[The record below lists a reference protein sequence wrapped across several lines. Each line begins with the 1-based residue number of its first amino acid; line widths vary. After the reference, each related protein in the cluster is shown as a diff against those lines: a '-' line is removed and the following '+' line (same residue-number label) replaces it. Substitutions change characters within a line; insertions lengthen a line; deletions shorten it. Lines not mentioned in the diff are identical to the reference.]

1 MSTTYMSDQTDR
13 PLPPESRKS
22 EARTWGWK
30 ALRYLLLVGFL
41 GGAGWA
47 IFAELRCSCVES
59 LVMSRLTRDM
69 TYAPAP
75 GPAPAAWFPSFGPYD
90 LRLGYALMP
99 SFTERLGR
107 HHFEVVAQ
115 ARMSPGLRQFIQAG
129 GYAIYREKTRAG
141 LTLLGR
147 PGGALYEERYPKR
160 AYSDFGS
167 IPHEVANTLLY
178 LEDRYLLDP
187 RWPDRNP
194 AVDWKRLPRA
204 IFGRIAGHF
213 VPGMKQGGASTLA
226 TQIEKFRHSRGGR
239 TDDVGDKFQQM
250 MTAMVRAYMDG
261 PDTTNWRRHLVT
273 VYLNSTTLG
282 SRPSYG
288 EVIGLGDGLW
298 AWYGTDFARANRIL
312 AAPSHD
318 AVLRAEKA
326 RIYKQVLSLLLA
338 QRRPSYYLLADRHAL
353 EEITDRYLR
362 LLAAVGVIDPAL
374 RDAALATPLVIR
386 KDVPAPPPVSFVGRK
401 AANAIRRELLTTL
414 KVPNFYSLDRL
425 DLTVGT
431 TIDTEVQK
439 NVTAVLSRLGKRN
452 EVQALGMV
460 GHRLLGAA
468 DPAQVNYSVL
478 LYERGAN
485 RNYLRVHADS
495 LDEPF
500 DINSGAK
507 LILGSTA
514 KLRTVITY
522 LDIMAELR
530 RRYAGRSPDA
540 LRAASAKAGDPLT
553 RWATAWL
560 ADAPDR
566 SLRTMLAA
574 AMERR
579 YSANPREVFFTGGG
593 AHIFHNFEHSED
605 GMVPTVSDAFA
616 NSINLAFVRIMRDI
630 VRYYSAAHD
639 EKTRELLADGNNPA
653 REAYLRRFAD
663 REGQE
668 YENRFYSD
676 YAGLSADDAFDRL
689 TSHMSPVPT
698 RFAVVFRTV
707 RPDASLAQ
715 FRSWI
720 RHRLSKLRLDD
731 AYTARLYNNYAID
744 KFSLQDRGYLAGVHP
759 LELWM
764 VAYLQRHPDATR
776 SEVIRA
782 SAAARQESYA
792 WLLKTRNRRKQD
804 VRIRILMEADAFTH
818 ILHDWQKVG
827 YPFGHLVPSLAS
839 ALGSS
844 GDRPDA
850 LAQLMGII
858 LNGGVRL
865 PTTRIDELHFASA
878 TPYDTDFA
886 YAPPAPQ
893 RVLAPE
899 VAATVR
905 EALMGVVGGG
915 TAERL
920 RNVYH
925 DDVGNVLPVGGK
937 TGTGD
942 NRFDQFGHGGQV
954 IASRPVDRT
963 ATFVFFIGDRFFG
976 TVTAYVR
983 GVEAGNY
990 HFTSALAVQLLKSL
1004 EPALAPLIDRP
1015 KS

>member
-1 MSTTYMSDQTDR
+1 MSGQTDR
-13 PLPPESRKS
+13 PLAPESRRN
-22 EARTWGWK
+22 ETRTWGWK
-30 ALRYLLLVGFL
+30 ALRYLLLVSFL

-47 IFAELRCSCVES
+47 VFAELRCSCVES
-59 LVMSRLTRDM
+59 LVISRLVRGM
-69 TYAPAP
+69 TYSPAP
-75 GPAPAAWFPSFGPYD
+75 GPAPAAWFPKFGPYD

-99 SFTERLGR
+99 SFTARLKR
-107 HHFEVVAQ
+107 HHFEVTSQ
-115 ARMSPGLRQFIQAG
+115 ARMSPGLKQFIQAG
-129 GYAIYREKTRAG
+129 GFPIYREKTRAG
-141 LTLLGR
+141 LTLLGD
-147 PGGALYEERYPKR
+147 PGGTIYEERYPER
-160 AYSDFGS
+160 AYRDFSS
-167 IPHEVANTLLY
+167 IPHEVAETLLF

-194 AVDWKRLPRA
+194 AVDWRRLPRA

-239 TDDVGDKFQQM
+239 TENVGDKFQQM

-261 PDTTNWRRHLVT
+261 PNTTNWRRHLVT

-312 AAPSHD
+312 SEPSSD
-318 AVLRAEKA
+318 IVLRAEKA

-338 QRRPSYYLLADRHAL
+338 QRRPSYYLLSDHRAL
-353 EEITDRYLR
+353 EQITDRYLR
-362 LLAAVGVIDPAL
+362 LVAAAGVIDPAL

-386 KDVPAPPPVSFVGRK
+386 KEVPSLPQVSFVGLK

-414 KVPNFYSLDRL
+414 NVPSYYGLDRL
-425 DLTVGT
+425 DLNVGT

-439 NVTAVLSRLGKRN
+439 NVTAILSRLGNRK
-452 EVQALGMV
+452 EVQALGLV

-468 DPAQVNYSVL
+468 APSQVNYSVL
-478 LYERGAN
+478 VYERGAD

-514 KLRTVITY
+514 KLRTIITY
-522 LDIMAELR
+522 LDIMVDLH
-530 RRYAGRSPDA
+530 RRYAHRSAAA
-540 LRAASAKAGDPLT
+540 LNEALSKAGDPLT

-566 SLRTMLAA
+566 SLRAMLAA
-574 AMERR
+574 AMQRR
-579 YSANPREVFFTGGG
+579 YSANPHEVFFTGGG
-593 AHIFHNFEHSED
+593 VHTFRNFEHSED
-605 GMVPTVSDAFA
+605 GTFPTVSDAFA
-616 NSINLAFVRIMRDI
+616 NSVNLAFVRIMRDI
-630 VRYYSAAHD
+630 VRYEIAAH
-639 EKTRELLADGNNPA
+639 EQNTRQLLADVNDPA
-653 REAYLRRFAD
+653 RDAYLRRFAD
-663 REGQE
+663 REGKE
-668 YENRFYSD
+668 YENEFYSVYD
-676 YAGLSADDAFDRL
+676 GLSPDEAFDRL
-689 TSHMSPVPT
+689 TSRMSPVPT
-698 RFAVVFRTV
+698 RFAVVYRTV
-707 RPDASLAQ
+707 RPNASLAQ
-715 FRSWI
+715 FRKWI
-720 RHRLSKLRLDD
+720 RQRLSRLRLDD

-744 KFSLQDRGYLAGVHP
+744 KYSLQDRGYLAGVHP
-759 LELWM
+759 LELWV

-776 SEVIRA
+776 SEVIQA
-782 SAAARQESYA
+782 SATARQEAYA

-804 VRIRILMEADAFTH
+804 VRIRILLEVDAFTH
-818 ILHDWQKVG
+818 ILKDWQKVG
-827 YPFGHLVPSLAS
+827 YPFGRLVPSLAS

-865 PTTRIDELHFASA
+865 PMTRIDELHFATA
-878 TPYDTDFA
+878 TPYDTDFT
-886 YAPPAPQ
+886 YVPSAPK

-905 EALMGVVGGG
+905 EALMGVVAGG
-915 TAERL
+915 TASRL
-920 RNVYH
+920 RSVYH
-925 DDVGNVLPVGGK
+925 DDAGNPLPVGGK

-942 NRFDQFGHGGQV
+942 NRFDQFGRGGEV
-954 IASRPVDRT
+954 ISSRPVDRT
-963 ATFVFFIGDRFFG
+963 ATFVFFIGHRFFG

-983 GVEAGNY
+983 GVEAGKY
-990 HFTSALAVQLLKSL
+990 HFTSALAVQLLKAL
-1004 EPALAPLIDRP
+1004 EPALKPLIDRP

>member
-1 MSTTYMSDQTDR
+1 LSTTYISDQADR
-13 PLPPESRKS
+13 PIPPEARKV
-22 EARTWGWK
+22 ETGAWAWK
-30 ALRYLLLVGFL
+30 AFRYLLLSAFL

-47 IFAELRCSCVES
+47 VFAELRCSCVQS
-59 LVMSRLTRDM
+59 LVVSRLVRDM

-75 GPAPAAWFPSFGPYD
+75 GPAPAAWFPKYGPYD
-90 LRLGYALMP
+90 LRLGYALLP
-99 SFTERLGR
+99 SFTERLAR
-107 HHFEVVAQ
+107 HHFVVTSQ
-115 ARMSPGLRQFIQAG
+115 ARLSPGLRQFIQAG
-129 GYAIYREKTRAG
+129 GYAIYREKMQAG
-141 LTLLGR
+141 LRMLGD
-147 PGGALYEERYPKR
+147 PGGTLYEERYPKR
-160 AYSDFGS
+160 AYKDFAS
-167 IPHEVANTLLY
+167 IPREVADTLLY

-204 IFGRIAGHF
+204 VFGRLAGHF

-226 TQIEKFRHSRGGR
+226 TQIEKFRHSEGGR
-239 TDDVGDKFQQM
+239 TETIGDKFQQM
-250 MTAMVRAYMDG
+250 MTGMVRAYMDG

-298 AWYGTDFARANRIL
+298 AWYGTDFTHANRIL
-312 AAPSHD
+312 AARTHD
-318 AVLRAEKA
+318 PILRAEKG

-338 QRRPSYYLLADRHAL
+338 QRRPSYYLLNDRRAL
-353 EEITDRYLR
+353 EEITNTYLR
-362 LLAAVGVIDPAL
+362 LLAAAGVIDADL
-374 RDAALATPLVIR
+374 RDAAVRAPLAIR
-386 KDVPAPPPVSFVGRK
+386 KDVPPLPPVSYVDRK

-414 KVPNFYSLDRL
+414 KVPSFYSLDRL
-425 DLTVGT
+425 DLSVGT

-439 NVTAVLSRLGKRN
+439 NVAAILSRLGDRDTVK
-452 EVQALGMV
+452 ALGLV
-460 GHRLLGAA
+460 GHRLLGEA
-468 DPAQVNYSVL
+468 DPAQVNYSVV
-478 LYERGAN
+478 LYERGAD

-514 KLRTVITY
+514 KLRTMITY
-522 LDIMAELR
+522 LDIMADLH
-530 RRYAGRSPDA
+530 RRYGGQSAAA
-540 LRAASAKAGDPLT
+540 LHDASAKAGDPLT
-553 RWATAWL
+553 RWATEWL

-579 YSANPREVFFTGGG
+579 YSGNPHETFFTGGG
-593 AHIFHNFEHSED
+593 AHSFRNFERSED
-605 GMVPTVSDAFA
+605 GMFPTVSDAFA
-616 NSINLAFVRIMRDI
+616 NSINLAFIRIMRDI
-630 VRYYSAAHD
+630 VRYEIAHGQQAHD
-639 EKTRELLADGNNPA
+639 LLADADNPA

-668 YENRFYSD
+668 YENRFYGD
-676 YAGLSADDAFDRL
+676 YADLSPDEAFDRL
-689 TSHMSPVPT
+689 TRRMSPVPT
-698 RFAVVFRTV
+698 RLAVVFRTV

-715 FRSWI
+715 FRDWI
-720 RHRLSKLRLDD
+720 RSRLSRLHLDD
-731 AYTARLYNNYAID
+731 GYTARLYDNYAID

-764 VAYLQRHPDATR
+764 VAYLQRHPNASR
-776 SEVIRA
+776 SEVMQA

-792 WLLKTRNRRKQD
+792 WLLKTRNRHKQD
-804 VRIRILMEADAFTH
+804 VRIRILLEVDAFTR
-818 ILHDWQKVG
+818 ILQDWQKVG
-827 YPFGHLVPSLAS
+827 YPFGHMVPSLAS

-878 TPYDTDFA
+878 TPYDTVFT
-886 YAPPAPQ
+886 YAPPAPR

-899 VAATVR
+899 IAATVR
-905 EALMGVVGGG
+905 DALMGVVGNG

-925 DDVGNVLPVGGK
+925 DRAGNPVPVGGK

-942 NRFDQFGHGGQV
+942 NRFEQFGRGGQV
-954 IASRPVDRT
+954 ISSRPVDRT

-990 HFTSALAVQLLKSL
+990 HFTSALAVQLLKAL
-1004 EPALAPLIDRP
+1004 EPALEPLIDRP